1 MHQILKKIDQA
12 YFDKDV
18 EGMMKLYVQDPDL
31 VAIGA
36 GRAGLKDRKIQEM
49 DLNVILR
56 RLKR

>member
-1 MHQILKKIDQA
+1 
-12 YFDKDV
+12 
-18 EGMMKLYVQDPDL
+18 MMKLYVQDPDL